1 MELLEKQKLKM
12 KLTIDQTILDKNG
25 LTLEEFLVLYL
36 GAKDVDIKSVSQ
48 SLIAKGLANKDLFFN
63 GRIVV
68 SDKVKDLI
76 STISIDSDKNVID
89 KDSEFTELATELREI
104 YPAGRKD
111 GTTYMWRGTTAEV
124 AKKLK
129 TLVVKYGYTINRE
142 DVLKATKEYVNSFNG
157 NYRYMQ
163 LLKYFILKSVRD
175 ADGNVDIKSELMSL
189 IENSDQIDAQRDDW
203 VSNMI

>member
-1 MELLEKQKLKM
+1 M
-12 KLTIDQTILDKNG
+12 KLTIDQTILDKNN
-25 LTLEEFLVLYL
+25 LTIDEFLVLFL
-36 GAKDVDIKSVSQ
+36 SAREVDIGVISQ
-48 SLIAKGLANKDLFFN
+48 SLVAKGLADKDLFSS
-63 GRIVV
+63 GKLVI

-76 STISIDSDKNVID
+76 STISIESDKNVID

>member
-1 MELLEKQKLKM
+1 M
-12 KLTIDQTILDKNG
+12 KLTIDQTILENNN
-25 LTLEEFLVLYL
+25 LTLEEFLVLFL
-36 GAKDVDIKSVSQ
+36 SAKGVDIGDISQ
-48 SLIAKGLANKDLFFN
+48 SLVAKGFADKDLFSS
-63 GRIVV
+63 GKLVI

-129 TLVVKYGYTINRE
+129 TLVVKYGFVINKE
-142 DVLKATKEYVNSFNG
+142 SVIKATKEYVNSFNG

-163 LLKYFILKSVRD
+163 LLKYFILKSVKD
-175 ADGNVDIKSELMSL
+175 ADGNVDIKSELMSI
-189 IENSDQIDAQRDDW
+189 IENSGQLDAQREDW
-203 VSNMI
+203 VSNMV

>member
-1 MELLEKQKLKM
+1 M

-25 LTLEEFLVLYL
+25 LTLEAFLVLYL
-36 GAKDVDIKSVSQ
+36 GAKDVDIESVSQ

-68 SDKVKDLI
+68 SDKVKDLV

-111 GTTYMWRGTTAEV
+111 GTTYMWRGNTAEV

-129 TLVVKYGYTINRE
+129 TLVVKYGFTINKE
-142 DVLKATKEYVNSFNG
+142 DVIKATKEYVSSFNG
-157 NYRYMQ
+157 NYKYMQ

-175 ADGNVDIKSELMSL
+175 ADGNVDVKSELMSI
-189 IENSDQIDAQRDDW
+189 IENSGQLDAQKEDW
-203 VSNMI
+203 VSNMV

>member
-1 MELLEKQKLKM
+1 M
-12 KLTIDQTILDKNG
+12 KLTIDQTILDKNS

-36 GAKDVDIKSVSQ
+36 NAKDVDIGKVSQ
-48 SLIAKGLANKDLFFN
+48 SLVAKGLADKDLFSE
-63 GRIVV
+63 GKLIV

-76 STISIDSDKNVID
+76 STVIIDSDKNVID
-89 KDSEFTELATELREI
+89 KDEEFTSLASELREI
-104 YPAGRKD
+104 YPAGRKE
-111 GTTYMWRGTTAEV
+111 GTSYMWRGTTAEV

-129 TLVVKYGYTINRE
+129 TLVAKYGYSFGRE
-142 DVLKATKEYVNSFNG
+142 DVIKATKEYVSSFNG

-163 LLKYFILKSVRD
+163 LLKYFILKSVKD

-189 IENSDQIDAQRDDW
+189 IENSGQLDAQRDDW

>member
-1 MELLEKQKLKM
+1 M
-12 KLTIDQTILDKNG
+12 KLTIDQTILENNN
-25 LTLEEFLVLYL
+25 LTLEEFLVLFL
-36 GAKDVDIKSVSQ
+36 SAKEVDIGDISQ
-48 SLIAKGLANKDLFFN
+48 SLVAKGFADKDLFSS
-63 GRIVV
+63 GKLVI

-76 STISIDSDKNVID
+76 STISIDSDKNVIV

-129 TLVVKYGYTINRE
+129 TLVVKYGFVINKE
-142 DVLKATKEYVNSFNG
+142 SVIKATKEYVNSFNG

-163 LLKYFILKSVRD
+163 LLKYFILKSVKD
-175 ADGNVDIKSELMSL
+175 ADGNVDIKSELMSI
-189 IENSDQIDAQRDDW
+189 IENSGQLDAQREDW
-203 VSNMI
+203 VSNMV

>member
-1 MELLEKQKLKM
+1 M
-12 KLTIDQTILDKNG
+12 KLTIDQTILENNN
-25 LTLEEFLVLYL
+25 LTLEEFLVLFL
-36 GAKDVDIKSVSQ
+36 SAKEVDIGDISQ
-48 SLIAKGLANKDLFFN
+48 SLVAKGFADKDLFSS
-63 GRIVV
+63 GKLVI

-129 TLVVKYGYTINRE
+129 TLVVKYGFVINKE
-142 DVLKATKEYVNSFNG
+142 SVIKATKEYVNSFNG

-163 LLKYFILKSVRD
+163 LLKYFILKSVKD
-175 ADGNVDIKSELMSL
+175 ADGNVDIKSELMSI
-189 IENSDQIDAQRDDW
+189 IESSGQLDAQKEDW
-203 VSNMI
+203 VSNMV

>member
-1 MELLEKQKLKM
+1 M
-12 KLTIDQTILDKNG
+12 KLTIDQTILENNN
-25 LTLEEFLVLYL
+25 LTLEEFLVLFL
-36 GAKDVDIKSVSQ
+36 SAKEVDIGDISQ
-48 SLIAKGLANKDLFFN
+48 SLVAKGFADKDLFSS
-63 GRIVV
+63 GKLVI

-104 YPAGRKD
+104 YPTGRKD

-129 TLVVKYGYTINRE
+129 TLVVKYGFVINKE
-142 DVLKATKEYVNSFNG
+142 SVIKATKEYVNSFNG

-163 LLKYFILKSVRD
+163 LLKYFILKSVKD
-175 ADGNVDIKSELMSL
+175 ADGNVDVKSELMSI
-189 IENSDQIDAQRDDW
+189 IENSGQLDAQREDW
-203 VSNMI
+203 VSNMV

>member
-1 MELLEKQKLKM
+1 M

-36 GAKDVDIKSVSQ
+36 NAKDVDIGKVSQ
-48 SLIAKGLANKDLFFN
+48 SLVAKGLADKDLFSE
-63 GRIVV
+63 GKLIV

-76 STISIDSDKNVID
+76 STVIIDSDKNVID
-89 KDSEFTELATELREI
+89 KDEEFTFLASELREI
-104 YPAGRKD
+104 YPAGRKE
-111 GTTYMWRGTTAEV
+111 GTSYMWRGTTAEI

-129 TLVVKYGYTINRE
+129 TLVVKYGYSFSRE
-142 DVLKATKEYVNSFNG
+142 DVIKATKEYVNSFNG

-163 LLKYFILKSVRD
+163 LLKYFILKSVKD
-175 ADGNVDIKSELMSL
+175 ADDNVDIKSELMSL
-189 IENSDQIDAQRDDW
+189 IENSGQLDAQRDDW

>member
-1 MELLEKQKLKM
+1 M
-12 KLTIDQTILDKNG
+12 KLTIDQTILENNN
-25 LTLEEFLVLYL
+25 LTLEEFLVLFL
-36 GAKDVDIKSVSQ
+36 SAKEVDIGDISQ
-48 SLIAKGLANKDLFFN
+48 SLVAKGFADKDLFSS
-63 GRIVV
+63 GKLVV

-129 TLVVKYGYTINRE
+129 TLVVKYGFVINKE
-142 DVLKATKEYVNSFNG
+142 SVIKATKEYVNSFNG

-163 LLKYFILKSVRD
+163 LLKYFILKSVKD
-175 ADGNVDIKSELMSL
+175 ADGNVDIKSELMSI
-189 IENSDQIDAQRDDW
+189 IENSGQLDAQREDW
-203 VSNMI
+203 VSNMV

>member
-1 MELLEKQKLKM
+1 M
-12 KLTIDQTILDKNG
+12 KLTIDQTILDKNN

-36 GAKDVDIKSVSQ
+36 GAKNVDIKSVSQ
-48 SLIAKGLANKDLFFN
+48 SLIAKGLADKDLFFN

-129 TLVVKYGYTINRE
+129 TLVVKYGFTINKE
-142 DVLKATKEYVNSFNG
+142 DVIKATKEYVSSFNG
-157 NYRYMQ
+157 NYKYMQ

-175 ADGNVDIKSELMSL
+175 ADGNVDVKSELMSI
-189 IENSDQIDAQRDDW
+189 IENSGQLDAQREDW
-203 VSNMI
+203 VSNMV

>member
-1 MELLEKQKLKM
+1 M
-12 KLTIDQTILDKNG
+12 KLTIDQTILENNN
-25 LTLEEFLVLYL
+25 LTLEEFLVLFL
-36 GAKDVDIKSVSQ
+36 SAKEVDIGDISQ
-48 SLIAKGLANKDLFFN
+48 SLIAKGFADKDLFSS
-63 GRIVV
+63 GKLVI

-89 KDSEFTELATELREI
+89 KDSEFTELAAELREI

-129 TLVVKYGYTINRE
+129 TLVVKYGFVINKE
-142 DVLKATKEYVNSFNG
+142 SVIKATKEYVNSFNG

-163 LLKYFILKSVRD
+163 LLKYFILKSVKD
-175 ADGNVDIKSELMSL
+175 ADGNVDIKSELMSI
-189 IENSDQIDAQRDDW
+189 IENSGQLDAQKEDW
-203 VSNMI
+203 VSNMV

>member
-1 MELLEKQKLKM
+1 M
-12 KLTIDQTILDKNG
+12 KLTIDQTILDKNN
-25 LTLEEFLVLYL
+25 LTLEEFLVLFL
-36 GAKDVDIKSVSQ
+36 SAREVDIGVISQ
-48 SLIAKGLANKDLFFN
+48 SLVTKGLADKDLFSS
-63 GRIVV
+63 GKLVI
-68 SDKVKDLI
+68 SDKVKDLV
-76 STISIDSDKNVID
+76 STISIESDKNVID
-89 KDSEFTELATELREI
+89 KDSEFIELATELREI

-163 LLKYFILKSVRD
+163 LLKYFILKSVKD

>member
-1 MELLEKQKLKM
+1 M
-12 KLTIDQTILDKNG
+12 KLTIDQTILDKNN
-25 LTLEEFLVLYL
+25 LTLEEFLVLFL
-36 GAKDVDIKSVSQ
+36 SAREVDIGVISQ
-48 SLIAKGLANKDLFFN
+48 SLVAKGLADKDLFSS
-63 GRIVV
+63 GKLVI
-68 SDKVKDLI
+68 SDKVKDLV
-76 STISIDSDKNVID
+76 STIPIESDKNVID

-129 TLVVKYGYTINRE
+129 TLVVKYGYTINKE

-163 LLKYFILKSVRD
+163 LLKYFILKSVKD

>member
-1 MELLEKQKLKM
+1 M
-12 KLTIDQTILDKNG
+12 KLTIDQTILDKNN
-25 LTLEEFLVLYL
+25 LTLEEFLVLFL
-36 GAKDVDIKSVSQ
+36 SAREVDIGVISQ
-48 SLIAKGLANKDLFFN
+48 SLVAKGLADKDLFSS
-63 GRIVV
+63 GKLVI

-76 STISIDSDKNVID
+76 STISIESDKNIID

>member
-1 MELLEKQKLKM
+1 M
-12 KLTIDQTILDKNG
+12 KLTIDQTILDKNN
-25 LTLEEFLVLYL
+25 LTIEEFFFFFLS
-36 GAKDVDIKSVSQ
+36 AREVDIGVISQ
-48 SLIAKGLANKDLFFN
+48 SLVAKGLADKDLFSSGKLVF
-63 GRIVV
+63 
-68 SDKVKDLI
+68 SDKVKDLL
-76 STISIDSDKNVID
+76 STISIESDKNVID

-163 LLKYFILKSVRD
+163 LLKYFILKSVKD

>member
-1 MELLEKQKLKM
+1 M
-12 KLTIDQTILDKNG
+12 KLTIDQTILDKNN
-25 LTLEEFLVLYL
+25 LTIEEFLVLFL
-36 GAKDVDIKSVSQ
+36 SAREVDIGVISQ
-48 SLIAKGLANKDLFFN
+48 SLVAKGLADKDLFSS
-63 GRIVV
+63 GKLVV
-68 SDKVKDLI
+68 SDKVKDLL
-76 STISIDSDKNVID
+76 STISIESDKNVID

-189 IENSDQIDAQRDDW
+189 IENSDQIDTQRDDW

>member
-1 MELLEKQKLKM
+1 M
-12 KLTIDQTILDKNG
+12 KLTIDQTILDKNN
-25 LTLEEFLVLYL
+25 LTLEEFLVLFL
-36 GAKDVDIKSVSQ
+36 SAREVDIGVISQ
-48 SLIAKGLANKDLFFN
+48 SLVAKGLADKDLFSS
-63 GRIVV
+63 GKLVI
-68 SDKVKDLI
+68 SDKVKDLV
-76 STISIDSDKNVID
+76 STISIESDKNVID
-89 KDSEFTELATELREI
+89 KDLEFTELATELREI

-163 LLKYFILKSVRD
+163 LLKYFILKSVKD

>member
-1 MELLEKQKLKM
+1 MLIKTFSSGKLV
-12 KLTIDQTILDKNG
+12 I
-25 LTLEEFLVLYL
+25 
-36 GAKDVDIKSVSQ
+36 
-48 SLIAKGLANKDLFFN
+48 
-63 GRIVV
+63 

-129 TLVVKYGYTINRE
+129 TLVVKYGFVINKE
-142 DVLKATKEYVNSFNG
+142 SVIKATKEYVNSFNG

-163 LLKYFILKSVRD
+163 LLKYFILKSVKD
-175 ADGNVDIKSELMSL
+175 ADGNVDIKSELMSI
-189 IENSDQIDAQRDDW
+189 IENSGQLDAQREDW
-203 VSNMI
+203 VSNMV

>member
-1 MELLEKQKLKM
+1 M
-12 KLTIDQTILDKNG
+12 KLTIDQTILDKND

-36 GAKDVDIKSVSQ
+36 GAKDVDIESVSQ
-48 SLIAKGLANKDLFFN
+48 SLIAKGLADKDLFSN

-68 SDKVKDLI
+68 SDKVKDLV

-89 KDSEFTELATELREI
+89 KDSEFTELAAELREI

-129 TLVVKYGYTINRE
+129 TLVVKYGFTINRE
-142 DVLKATKEYVNSFNG
+142 DVIKATKEYVSSFNG

>member
-1 MELLEKQKLKM
+1 M
-12 KLTIDQTILDKNG
+12 KLTIDQTILDKNN
-25 LTLEEFLVLYL
+25 LTIEEFLVLFL
-36 GAKDVDIKSVSQ
+36 SAREVDIGVISQ
-48 SLIAKGLANKDLFFN
+48 SLVAKGLADKDLFSS
-63 GRIVV
+63 GKLVI

-203 VSNMI
+203 VSNMV

>member
-1 MELLEKQKLKM
+1 M

-36 GAKDVDIKSVSQ
+36 GAKDVDIESVSQ
-48 SLIAKGLANKDLFFN
+48 SLIARGLADKDLFSN
-63 GRIVV
+63 GRIVI
-68 SDKVKDLI
+68 SDKVKDLV

-129 TLVVKYGYTINRE
+129 TLVVKYGFTINKE
-142 DVLKATKEYVNSFNG
+142 DVVKATKEYVSSFNG

-163 LLKYFILKSVRD
+163 LLKYFILKSVKD
-175 ADGNVDIKSELMSL
+175 ADGNVDIKSELMSF
-189 IENSDQIDAQRDDW
+189 IENSGQLDKQKEDW
-203 VSNMI
+203 VSNMV

>member
-1 MELLEKQKLKM
+1 M
-12 KLTIDQTILDKNG
+12 KLTIDQTILENNN
-25 LTLEEFLVLYL
+25 LTLEEFLVLFL
-36 GAKDVDIKSVSQ
+36 SAKEVDIGDISQ
-48 SLIAKGLANKDLFFN
+48 SLVAKGFADKDLFSS
-63 GRIVV
+63 GKLVI

-129 TLVVKYGYTINRE
+129 TLVVKYGFVINKE
-142 DVLKATKEYVNSFNG
+142 SVIKATKEYVNSFNG

-163 LLKYFILKSVRD
+163 LLKYFILKSVKD

-203 VSNMI
+203 VSNMV

>member
-1 MELLEKQKLKM
+1 M
-12 KLTIDQTILDKNG
+12 KLTIDQTILENNN
-25 LTLEEFLVLYL
+25 LTLEEFLVLFL
-36 GAKDVDIKSVSQ
+36 SAKEVDIGDISQ
-48 SLIAKGLANKDLFFN
+48 SLVAKGFADKDLFSS
-63 GRIVV
+63 GKLVI

-104 YPAGRKD
+104 YPTGRKD

-129 TLVVKYGYTINRE
+129 TLVVKYGFVINKE
-142 DVLKATKEYVNSFNG
+142 SVIKATKEYVSSFNG

-163 LLKYFILKSVRD
+163 LLKYFILKSVKD
-175 ADGNVDIKSELMSL
+175 ADGNVDVKSELMSI
-189 IENSDQIDAQRDDW
+189 IENSGQLDAQREDW
-203 VSNMI
+203 VSNMV

>member
-1 MELLEKQKLKM
+1 M
-12 KLTIDQTILDKNG
+12 KLTIDQTILDKNN
-25 LTLEEFLVLYL
+25 LTLEEFLVLFL
-36 GAKDVDIKSVSQ
+36 SAREVDIGVISQ
-48 SLIAKGLANKDLFFN
+48 SLVAKGLADKDLFSS
-63 GRIVV
+63 GKLVI
-68 SDKVKDLI
+68 SDKVKDLV
-76 STISIDSDKNVID
+76 STIPIESDKNVID

-163 LLKYFILKSVRD
+163 LLKYFILKSVKD

>member
-1 MELLEKQKLKM
+1 M

-36 GAKDVDIKSVSQ
+36 GAKDVDIESVSQ
-48 SLIAKGLANKDLFFN
+48 SLIAKGLADKDLFSN
-63 GRIVV
+63 GRIVI

-129 TLVVKYGYTINRE
+129 TLVVKYGFTINKE
-142 DVLKATKEYVNSFNG
+142 DVIKATKEYVSSFNG
-157 NYRYMQ
+157 NYKYMQ

-175 ADGNVDIKSELMSL
+175 ADGNVEVKSELMSI
-189 IENSDQIDAQRDDW
+189 IENSGQVNTQRDDW
-203 VSNMI
+203 MSTMI

>member
-1 MELLEKQKLKM
+1 M

-36 GAKDVDIKSVSQ
+36 NAKDVDIGKVSQ
-48 SLIAKGLANKDLFFN
+48 SLIAKGLADKDLFSN
-63 GRIVV
+63 GKIVV
-68 SDKVKDLI
+68 SDKIKDLI

-142 DVLKATKEYVNSFNG
+142 DVIKATKEYVSSFNG

-163 LLKYFILKSVRD
+163 LLKYFILKSVKD
-175 ADGNVDIKSELMSL
+175 ADGNVDIKSELMSF
-189 IENSDQIDAQRDDW
+189 IENSGQLDKQKEDW

>member
-1 MELLEKQKLKM
+1 M

-36 GAKDVDIKSVSQ
+36 GAKDVDITSVSQ
-48 SLIAKGLANKDLFFN
+48 SLIAKGLADKDLFFN

-68 SDKVKDLI
+68 SDKVKDLV

-89 KDSEFTELATELREI
+89 KDSEFTDLATELRGI

-129 TLVVKYGYTINRE
+129 TLVVKYGFTINKE
-142 DVLKATKEYVNSFNG
+142 DVIKATKEYVSSFNG
-157 NYRYMQ
+157 NYKYMQ

-175 ADGNVDIKSELMSL
+175 ADGNVDVKSELMSI
-189 IENSDQIDAQRDDW
+189 IENSGQVSTQRDDW
-203 VSNMI
+203 MSTMI

>member
-1 MELLEKQKLKM
+1 M

-25 LTLEEFLVLYL
+25 LTLEEFLVLFL
-36 GAKDVDIKSVSQ
+36 GAKDVDIESVSQ
-48 SLIAKGLANKDLFFN
+48 SLIAKGLADKDLFSN
-63 GRIVV
+63 GKIVV
-68 SDKVKDLI
+68 SDKIKDLI

-163 LLKYFILKSVRD
+163 LLKYFILKSVKD

-203 VSNMI
+203 VSNMV